1 MKLQQLFT
9 ESEEVKPEVKYRQN
23 GDKSWTVR
31 VDYGNGKVYTHTNK
45 RRQALVDLVKEKYGP
60 RKFVM

>member
-1 MKLQQLFT
+1 MRFKDLFV
-9 ESEEVKPEVKYRQN
+9 ESEEIKPEIKYRQN

-45 RRQALVDLVKEKYGP
+45 KREPLEKLVKEKYGP